1 VILAYLI
8 PIILAYLLGS
18 LTFSIW
24 TGKLFFHVDVREH
37 GSGNA
42 GATNT
47 WRVLGW
53 KAGLPVLLLDI
64 GKGFAST
71 RLPLLFINPGTE
83 PTTLLWLQ
91 IICGVFAAIGHIY
104 PVFAGFRG
112 GKGVSTLLGIV
123 LGLMPV
129 AAICSLGVFVVTFIL
144 FRYVSLGSIVAAL
157 LLPVFVFILGDS
169 GLTPL
174 HLLAMLI
181 AVVVL
186 LTHRRNLGR
195 LLKREETKMILFRKR
210 G

>member
-1 VILAYLI
+1 M
-8 PIILAYLLGS
+8 
-18 LTFSIW
+18 
-24 TGKLFFHVDVREH
+24 
-37 GSGNA
+37 
-42 GATNT
+42 
-47 WRVLGW
+47 
-53 KAGLPVLLLDI
+53 
-64 GKGFAST
+64 
-71 RLPLLFINPGTE
+71 
-83 PTTLLWLQ
+83 LWLQ

-129 AAICSLGVFVVTFIL
+129 AAICSLGVFLVTFIL

-157 LLPVFVFILGDS
+157 LLPVFVFILGDP

-195 LLKREETKMILFRKR
+195 LLRREETKMILFRKR

>member
-1 VILAYLI
+1 MILAYLI
-8 PIILAYLLGS
+8 PVILAYLLGS

-24 TGKLFFHVDVREH
+24 TGKLFFRVDVREH

-53 KAGLPVLLLDI
+53 KAGLPVLLLDV

-71 RLPLLFINPGTE
+71 RIPFLFLSFESDPA
-83 PTTLLWLQ
+83 TLQWLQ
-91 IICGVFAAIGHIY
+91 IICGVIAAIGHIY

-129 AAICSLGVFVVTFIL
+129 AAICCLGVFLVTFLL

-157 LLPVFVFILGDS
+157 LLPVFVFILGDP

-195 LLKREETKMILFRKR
+195 LMRREETKMILFRKR
-210 G
+210 S